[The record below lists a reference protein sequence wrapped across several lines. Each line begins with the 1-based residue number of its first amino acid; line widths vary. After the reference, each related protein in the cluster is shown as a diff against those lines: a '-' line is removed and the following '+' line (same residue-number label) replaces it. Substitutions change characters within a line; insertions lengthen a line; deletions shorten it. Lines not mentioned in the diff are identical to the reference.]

1 MKKKLLSVAVASV
14 LAAPVAALAQSS
26 VSISGLVDLGY
37 RSANAPANGAGV
49 QSGDVRSVAHN
60 GSATTAIIISGTEQV
75 QPGLKAIFRY
85 EMNPDFNL
93 GAGLTGGAGGTPGG
107 VATTAAGG
115 AISLGGGA
123 NGYSFLGLE
132 GGFGKVLMGRLNSP
146 TLGVWGL
153 ASVFGTALGSGYAH
167 NGKIFTSYSASTANY
182 NNSAPTRFNGALEY
196 TSPTMSG
203 FTTRILYV
211 PKVDKAG
218 LGTNGIC
225 STTACTAEEARG
237 IGANRAGVSDLSL
250 AYSAGPAN
258 LAIASQTINLGTNGM
273 SALVTPTGRTDGK
286 NRLNT
291 IAGNYKIGS
300 TTANLGWWE
309 ENDKTAAGVQTAK
322 TKGYSVGATHV
333 MGRFTYKGSVAK
345 SDSTIATN
353 YDGSIFGLGV
363 DYELSKRTSLY
374 GRFENR
380 DANTNSGDD
389 NSTHGVTKVWH
400 AGVRHTF

>member
-1 MKKKLLSVAVASV
+1 MKKKLLSIAVASV

-37 RSANAPANGAGV
+37 GTVNAPGDVNGV
-49 QSGDVRSVAHN
+49 QTGDVKRVAHN
-60 GSATTAIIISGTEQV
+60 GSATTAIIISGTEQL

-93 GAGLTGGAGGTPGG
+93 GSGLTGGAGATPGT
-107 VATTAAGG
+107 VAGSLAADS
-115 AISLGGGA
+115 IRLGGGA

-132 GGFGKVLMGRLNSP
+132 GGFGKVLIGRLNSP
-146 TLGVWGL
+146 TLGAWGV

-167 NGKIFTSYSASTANY
+167 NGNMFARYAGSTANY
-182 NNSAPTRFNGALEY
+182 NNTAPTRFNGAVEY

-218 LGTNGIC
+218 VGTSSGC
-225 STTACTAEEARG
+225 AQTACTSEELRA

-258 LAIASQTINLGTNGM
+258 LIIASQTINLGTNGM
-273 SALVTPTGRTDGK
+273 SALVTPTGKTTGK
-286 NRLNT
+286 NKLNT
-291 IAGNYKIGS
+291 IAGNYKIGT

-309 ENDKTAAGVQTAK
+309 ENEKDGPGTQIAK

-333 MGRFTYKGSVAK
+333 MGRFTYRGSIAK

-353 YDGSIFGLGV
+353 VDRSIYGLGV

-374 GRFENR
+374 GRYENR
-380 DANTNSGDD
+380 DADTNT
-389 NSTHGVTKVWH
+389 STDFAATGSTKTWH